1 MPETF
6 DYTLPPTPEHYL
18 NGAYALTG
26 YHCKT
31 APRQYSPL
39 LCLYLPFLIAISA
52 MAFLLFHNQA
62 RLSALLEECY
72 LDQDILDRITGISMN
87 AAYIIAGCFVV
98 FGIISRLF
106 SRRMMSYIYH
116 RNFLLHESRFTA
128 DSAGCRQI
136 YPQQSESWFCWV
148 ALDSVQTMKGSVLLI
163 FGSAFIVLPESVFAD
178 EAEKQGF
185 IAQVNTW
192 RQAAQKQ
199 PAPTSDK
206 ETQSV

>member
-18 NGAYALTG
+18 NGAYALMG

-39 LCLYLPFLIAISA
+39 LCLYLPFLIALSA
-52 MAFLLFHNQA
+52 MAFLLLNNQA

-72 LDQDILDRITGISMN
+72 LDQDTLDRITGISMN

-106 SRRMMSYIYH
+106 SRRMMNYIYH
-116 RNFLLHESRFTA
+116 RNCLLHESRFTA
-128 DSAGCRQI
+128 DRAGCRQI
-136 YPQQSESWFCWV
+136 YPQRQESWFGW
-148 ALDSVQTMKGSVLLI
+148 ATLDGVQTMKGGVLLI

-199 PAPTSDK
+199 PAPTPDK

>member
-39 LCLYLPFLIAISA
+39 LCLYLPFLIALSA
-52 MAFLLFHNQA
+52 MVFLLLNNQA

-72 LDQDILDRITGISMN
+72 LDQDTLDRITGISMN
-87 AAYIIAGCFVV
+87 TVYIIAGCFVV

-106 SRRMMSYIYH
+106 SRRPTVQAAARFIRSG
-116 RNFLLHESRFTA
+116 RNRG
-128 DSAGCRQI
+128 SAGRRWTACK
-136 YPQQSESWFCWV
+136 P
-148 ALDSVQTMKGSVLLI
+148 
-163 FGSAFIVLPESVFAD
+163 
-178 EAEKQGF
+178 
-185 IAQVNTW
+185 
-192 RQAAQKQ
+192 
-199 PAPTSDK
+199 
-206 ETQSV
+206 

>member
-6 DYTLPPTPEHYL
+6 DYILPPAPEQYAK
-18 NGAYALTG
+18 GAYALTA

-39 LCLYLPFLIAISA
+39 LCFYLPFLIALSA
-52 MAFLLFHNQA
+52 MVFLLLNNQT

-72 LDQDILDRITGISMN
+72 LDQDTLDHITGISMN

-116 RNFLLHESRFTA
+116 RNCLLHESRFTA

-136 YPQQSESWFCWV
+136 YPQRQESWFGWA
-148 ALDSVQTMKGSVLLI
+148 ALDGVQTMKGSILLI
-163 FGSAFIVLPESVFAD
+163 FGSAFIILPESVFAD

-185 IAQVNTW
+185 ISQVNTW

-206 ETQSV
+206 ET

>member
-39 LCLYLPFLIAISA
+39 LCLYLPFVIALSA

-72 LDQDILDRITGISMN
+72 LDQDTLDRITGISMN
-87 AAYIIAGCFVV
+87 TVYIIAGCFVV
-98 FGIISRLF
+98 FGIISQLF
-106 SRRMMSYIYH
+106 SRRMMKYIYH
-116 RNFLLHESRFTA
+116 RNYLLHESRFTA
-128 DSAGCRQI
+128 DRAGCRQI
-136 YPQQSESWFCWV
+136 YPQRQDSWFGWA
-148 ALDSVQTMKGSVLLI
+148 ALDGVQTMKGSVLLI
-163 FGSAFIVLPESVFAD
+163 FGSAFIILPESVFAD

-199 PAPTSDK
+199 PAPTPDK

>member
-1 MPETF
+1 
-6 DYTLPPTPEHYL
+6 
-18 NGAYALTG
+18 
-26 YHCKT
+26 
-31 APRQYSPL
+31 
-39 LCLYLPFLIAISA
+39 
-52 MAFLLFHNQA
+52 MAFLLLNNQA

-72 LDQDILDRITGISMN
+72 LDQDTLDRIAGISMN
-87 AAYIIAGCFVV
+87 TVYIIAGCFVV

-106 SRRMMSYIYH
+106 GRRMMSYIYH

-136 YPQQSESWFCWV
+136 YPQRQDSWFGWA
-148 ALDSVQTMKGSVLLI
+148 ALDGVQTMKGSVLLI

>member
-6 DYTLPPTPEHYL
+6 DYTLPPAPEQYAK
-18 NGAYALTG
+18 GAYALTA

-31 APRQYSPL
+31 APRQYSLL
-39 LCLYLPFLIAISA
+39 LCFYLPFLIALST

-72 LDQDILDRITGISMN
+72 LDQDTLDRITGISMN
-87 AAYIIAGCFVV
+87 TVYIIAGCFVV

-106 SRRMMSYIYH
+106 GRRLLNYIYQ
-116 RNFLLHESRFTA
+116 RNYLLHESRFTA

-136 YPQQSESWFCWV
+136 YPQQSESWFGWA

-163 FGSAFIVLPESVFAD
+163 FGSAFIVLPESIFAD